1 MAAAMVIAVSERIRN
16 RRRSTMSASAPAG
29 MANRN
34 IGNDVATC
42 TIATMNG
49 SGLRLVISH
58 PDAAL
63 YIQLPIF
70 ETTVAVQSTA
80 KAG

>member
-1 MAAAMVIAVSERIRN
+1 MQIPTA
-16 RRRSTMSASAPAG
+16 MSASAPAG
-29 MANRN
+29 KANKN
-34 IGNDVATC
+34 MGNVVATW
-42 TIATMNG
+42 TIDTMNG
-49 SGLRLVISH
+49 SGLRLVISQ

-63 YIQLPIF
+63 YIQLPTL